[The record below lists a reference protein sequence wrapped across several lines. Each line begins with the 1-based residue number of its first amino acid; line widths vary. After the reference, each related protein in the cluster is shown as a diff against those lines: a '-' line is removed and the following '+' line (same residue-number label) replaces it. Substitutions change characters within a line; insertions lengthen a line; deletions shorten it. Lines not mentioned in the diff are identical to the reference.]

1 MEAGH
6 YQLVLT
12 QRWVIQQDCASTMLL
27 AQAAALLLL
36 QLLLLLLLLWCSLLP
51 EMAKMASLFFVLTF
65 KPRYTSRELR
75 ATQPAASAIIFCQTR
90 FYSGVLFSY
99 GLHGELRQTQALH
112 SSRTA
117 DTKAIRLQHH
127 TQRHQPLADGS
138 RSATK
143 GRVSR
148 THTGG
153 SWAICRRAW
162 WSTAGISAIA
172 AGRQLGKYY
181 PRL

>member
-75 ATQPAASAIIFCQTR
+75 ATQPTGCVRYHFLSDSLLFGGTFFIRFTRRAKTDTSAALFTDSGHKGDPPAAPHAKASAFGRWAAEAQPKAVSLAPTR
-90 FYSGVLFSY
+90 AD
-99 GLHGELRQTQALH
+99 HGR
-112 SSRTA
+112 S
-117 DTKAIRLQHH
+117 
-127 TQRHQPLADGS
+127 ADGLGGLPPVFLQS
-138 RSATK
+138 RQ
-143 GRVSR
+143 
-148 THTGG
+148 GG
-153 SWAICRRAW
+153 S
-162 WSTAGISAIA
+162 
-172 AGRQLGKYY
+172 
-181 PRL
+181 